1 MKPSEIEMANF
12 LESLKAPQCR
22 RIVEALNQESLTE
35 SQLIKKSKLSQ
46 RSIEL
51 HLAPLIKAKLVVKK
65 KRGSIYDF
73 SINRKLLVRNAN
85 WFVNVLQKEQ
95 NT

>member
-1 MKPSEIEMANF
+1 MKPSEIEMSNF

-22 RIVEALNQESLTE
+22 RIVEALIQESLTE

-65 KRGSIYDF
+65 KRGSTYYF
-73 SINRKLLVRNAN
+73 AINRKLFIRSAN
-85 WFVNVLQKEQ
+85 WFVKLLQE
-95 NT
+95 

>member
-1 MKPSEIEMANF
+1 MANF

-51 HLAPLIKAKLVVKK
+51 HLDSLIKAKLIVKK

-73 SINRKLLVRNAN
+73 SINRKLLDRNAN
-85 WFVNVLQKEQ
+85 WFVKLLQD
-95 NT
+95 